1 MSFHKSS
8 WLVIVLVLA
17 LALTSC
23 NIGATPQPTV
33 DVGAIYTAAAQ
44 TAIADLSQQMT
55 ATALAASPTPQPTA
69 TLPPP
74 TATNTLAANTTPFAT
89 FPVGNFTPV
98 GNITPGG
105 IFTPIASVAP
115 PAATSTGPLCDNSA
129 FVADITVPDG
139 TVMQPGEDFEKI
151 WRLKNTGTCTWDEG
165 YQLAFAWGD
174 PLDGVPFTIKK
185 KSDFVLPGATADFG
199 INMTA
204 HLAPGEYSGCWRMKN
219 DRGTF
224 FGAVVCVSIKVVK
237 K

>member
-98 GNITPGG
+98 GNVTPGG

-139 TVMQPGEDFEKI
+139 TVMQPGEDFYKI

-174 PLDGVPFTIKK
+174 PLDGVPFTIQQRD
-185 KSDFVLPGATADFG
+185 DFVLPGATADFG

>member
-1 MSFHKSS
+1 MLFRKSS
-8 WLVIVLVLA
+8 WLGIAFVLA
-17 LALTSC
+17 LTLTAC

-33 DVGAIYTAAAQ
+33 DVGAIYTVAAQ
-44 TAIADLSQQMT
+44 TALADLSQQLT

-74 TATNTLAANTTPFAT
+74 TATNTLAPNTTPFAT
-89 FPVGNFTPV
+89 FPVGNV
-98 GNITPGG
+98 TPGG

-115 PAATSTGPLCDNSA
+115 PAGTATGSLCDNSA

-139 TVMQPGEDFEKI
+139 TVMKPGEDFYKI
-151 WRLKNTGTCTWDEG
+151 WRLKNTGICTWDEG

-174 PLDGVPFTIKK
+174 PLDGVPFNIKQK
-185 KSDFVLPGATADFG
+185 DDFVLPGATTDIG

-219 DRGTF
+219 DHGVF
-224 FGAVVCVSIKVVK
+224 FGAVVCVNIKVVK